1 MDNIKNL
8 SFKQLTIVSNSQK
21 SANQFNFHPQY
32 NLITGN
38 NNSIGKSTLAKLLLW
53 TLGCSTHHDAT
64 WKALDIRSLIVFSI
78 NDNEYAV
85 GRYNDIIYTK
95 QPHQNWKKFEKITG
109 EYSKWFAEIVDFKV
123 LLPNKNDATK
133 LETPPPAYYFLPFY
147 IDQQSGWTQTWN
159 GFSNLQQYA
168 KWKPVVIKYHTGYIR
183 PQYFKILEEISINQ
197 FEKKVI
203 EEKVNTIETS
213 INVINEYLPIS
224 PKVIALNSNELQELY
239 KQVNQDLQ
247 ILQEK
252 QESFFKKISELNGE
266 KIYFQSQ
273 LDLALVASQELDKDY
288 QFSVEN
294 IEDDT
299 ISCPICGTKHDN
311 SLINRASILSDKA
324 EADTQIATIK
334 NKIATLNKNLAKN
347 TETLAEI
354 ENEIQF
360 INSKYDNLL
369 STNEISLQNNPS
381 IIEEIATSTIH
392 NRVQKT
398 IEESNIKIKKYD
410 AEIRSSKKEQANLLT
425 KEEKEKLDSNFK
437 LSLSS
442 YIEKL
447 DATAINLSNISSSL
461 DYNKMHGNGG
471 AAESTRGLLAY
482 YYAVLKQIYNAQNE
496 VFAPIII
503 DTPNQQEQAH
513 FNYSKIIEFIK
524 QYTPKTA
531 QLIICAMDRP
541 EIEDY
546 KKQAH
551 VILLDE
557 NKVLSSEKY
566 LSLKDLLNFETL
578 ILDQQLF

>member
-1 MDNIKNL
+1 M
-8 SFKQLTIVSNSQK
+8 SNSQK

>member
-64 WKALDIRSLIVFSI
+64 WKALDIRSLLVFSI
-78 NDNEYAV
+78 DDNEYAV

-95 QPHQNWKKFEKITG
+95 HPHQNWKKFEKITG
-109 EYSKWFAEIVDFKV
+109 EYSKLFAEIVEFKV
-123 LLPNKNDATK
+123 LLPNKNDTTK

-147 IDQQSGWTQTWN
+147 IDQELGWTQTWN
-159 GFSNLQQYA
+159 SFSNLQQYA
-168 KWKPVVIKYHTGYIR
+168 KWKPEVIKYHTGYINLK
-183 PQYFKILEEISINQ
+183 YFEFLEEISTNQ
-197 FEKKVI
+197 FERKAI

-252 QESFFKKISELNGE
+252 QESFFKKISELNAE

-324 EADTQIATIK
+324 EADTQVSTIK
-334 NKIATLNKNLAKN
+334 NKIAILNKNLAKN

-369 STNEISLQNNPS
+369 SANEISPQNTPS

-410 AEIRSSKKEQANLLT
+410 AEIRASKKEQASLLT

-513 FNYSKIIEFIK
+513 FNYSKIIDFIK

-546 KKQAH
+546 KKHAH

-557 NKVLSSEKY
+557 NKLLSSEKY
-566 LSLKDLLNFETL
+566 SSLKDLLNFETL